1 MTMPIDREEREEL
14 LVAADMFEE
23 VIAIIRGYEALV
35 VELEQE
41 VDDLLGQRPANHERG
56 DE

>member
-1 MTMPIDREEREEL
+1 MTMPIDRDERVEL

-41 VDDLLGQRPANHERG
+41 LDDLVSQRPASPERG
-56 DE
+56 DK